1 MKKTISILMSL
12 IIAICMM
19 PFAVFADEAATT
31 KTYGPEEPAIE
42 NIEAEVIDAYDISGA
57 NALFYDNPVF
67 KDSFALDYIND
78 PSGAFHIPVR
88 PKMDCNIDFKL
99 STAYTGNMY
108 LGVWTATE
116 EGNAL
121 KAVNLGSKVAKGTV
135 SVSLEKV
142 SLNTKLIV
150 LFSNCGDYIP
160 GTIVNERATL
170 EVTATPIGDK
180 PAEKCVHVG
189 TYANKMPACCGENGH
204 KACWV
209 CEDCNALLAKNAT
222 TGEFREMTAP
232 EKLLVTIKMPAKK
245 HSFTKKVRNTST
257 LASKATCTKA
267 AKYYYTCKHCGQL
280 GEKTF
285 SYGKKLGHK
294 YKKNCV
300 APATTAKNGKIG
312 TLCTRCKKVKKGT
325 KAKVIYR
332 IDETCLDTPLYGV
345 IVTKGTLPTYT
356 VKDVKGKTINP
367 KYYTIGL
374 NEYDGQ
380 PTENVSWDFD
390 EDGVKESTISMC
402 TIKFKGRY
410 SGMLNAL
417 YVEVPEDKKEDLT
430 AKIVKFFDVSEYA
443 EIK

>member
-19 PFAVFADEAATT
+19 PLAVFADDAT
-31 KTYGPEEPAIE
+31 KTYGPEEPRIA
-42 NIEAEVIDAYDISGA
+42 NIEAEVIDAYDFQGGA

-67 KDSFALDYIND
+67 EDSFALNLVDD
-78 PSGAFHIPVR
+78 PSGLFRIPVR
-88 PKMDCNIDFKL
+88 PKMDSNIDFKL
-99 STAYTGNMY
+99 STGYTGNMY
-108 LGVWTATE
+108 LGVWTATKD
-116 EGNAL
+116 GNTF
-121 KAVNLGSKVAKGTV
+121 KAVQLGSKVDKGTV
-135 SVSLEKV
+135 SVSLENV

-150 LFSNCGDYIP
+150 VFSTCGDYIP
-160 GTIVNERATL
+160 GTMVNERATL
-170 EVTATPIGDK
+170 NVTATPIGDK

-189 TYANKMPACCGENGH
+189 AYSNKVPACCGENGH

-209 CEDCNALLAKNAT
+209 CEDCNALLVKNAT

-245 HSFTKKVRNTST
+245 HSFTKKVVKGST
-257 LASKATCTKA
+257 RASKATCTKA

-300 APATTAKNGKIG
+300 APATTSKNGKIG

-332 IDETCLDTPLYGV
+332 IDEACLDTPLYGT
-345 IVTKGTLPTYT
+345 IVKKGTLPTYT

-367 KYYTIGL
+367 KYYTICP

-380 PTENVSWDFD
+380 PTDNASWDFD

-417 YVEVPEDKKEDLT
+417 YIEVPEVTAELT